1 MPEIDNDTLM
11 VSLQAVYESVKRF
24 ESLLE
29 SETLTDPENITELLL
44 SYDEALK
51 VLKSVYKAQLS
62 SGAKLPPI
70 EKILIGDSKA

>member
-24 ESLLE
+24 EALLE
-29 SETLTDPENITELLL
+29 SETLSDPENITELLL

-51 VLKSVYKAQLS
+51 VLKAF
-62 SGAKLPPI
+62 I
-70 EKILIGDSKA
+70 KIN